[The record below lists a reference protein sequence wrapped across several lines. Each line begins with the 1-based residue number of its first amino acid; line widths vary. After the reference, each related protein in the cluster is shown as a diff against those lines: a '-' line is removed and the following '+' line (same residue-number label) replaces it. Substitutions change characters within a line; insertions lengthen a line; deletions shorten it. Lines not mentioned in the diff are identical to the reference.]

1 MAIATGSQIRPE
13 LSAVDYTPF
22 LQASGQAAQMQARG
36 AENIAKGLEEMVNK
50 VGKAVNERKAQNEG
64 VALIKSLYP
73 DIDDKT
79 ALYGLKS
86 AGGAT
91 AFIKFKTDFDQYKK
105 ITADR
110 SKSAEYGQK
119 LLENKGAAPSGEYTN
134 EQVIGGRNIYLD
146 FLKSEGS
153 VSKMGAETAA
163 TNELANARKAETA
176 AKTKD
181 ETIISTLIKEF
192 TADQGIPSG
201 LRNPNRPKV
210 DAQSLLINAA
220 QRGLSTD
227 GLGKVSQLAGAL
239 TRTREAGFDNPNDA
253 VSSIPENTL
262 PVGYV
267 VLPEQDKKTGKWFA
281 NPTQGTA
288 LKSLSSDYTL
298 IRDPQTGVPVAKAI
312 PGSTAD
318 VKNVD
323 KVKKEKES
331 TETYNYHIS
340 ADRDNVLSALW
351 LLDHGARTGTLALTG
366 MIGPL
371 SGTQTQQ
378 YVRLVDSVRNAAGIN
393 SLMQLKRSSPT
404 GGGPLGTASDKDLSA
419 VISSVAP
426 YYATDKEENVR
437 SGLLKTLSLYNDF
450 ASREG
455 SIGRLEYKDYE
466 KQIMQ
471 SNLKKKQATGEIPTT
486 RPSAVD
492 YFKMNYIPRN

>member
-22 LQASGQAAQMQARG
+22 LQASGQAAQMSVAGTQA
-36 AENIAKGLEEMVNK
+36 IAKGLEEMVNK

-105 ITADR
+105 ITTDR
-110 SKSAEYGQK
+110 SKSAEYGQR
-119 LLENKGAAPSGEYTN
+119 LLENKGLPPSGEYTN
-134 EQVIGGRNIYLD
+134 EQVIGGRKIYLD
-146 FLKSEGS
+146 SLSSEAG
-153 VSKMGAETAA
+153 VGKMVAETGA
-163 TNELANARKAETA
+163 TSELAKARAAETA

-181 ETIISTLIKEF
+181 ETIISTLLKEF
-192 TADQGIPSG
+192 TADQGIPSN
-201 LRNPNRPKV
+201 LRNPNKPKI
-210 DAQSLLINAA
+210 DSQSLLINAA
-220 QRGLSTD
+220 KMGLSTD
-227 GLGKVSQLAGAL
+227 GIGKVSQLASAL

-253 VSSIPENTL
+253 VSSVPENTL

-281 NPTQGTA
+281 NPTQGAA

-298 IRDPQTGVPVAKAI
+298 IRDPKTGVPMAKAI

-318 VKNVD
+318 IKLDD
-323 KVKKEKES
+323 KAKKEKES

-340 ADRDNVLSALW
+340 SDRDNVLRALW
-351 LLDHGARTGTLALTG
+351 LLDHGANTGSFALTG

-371 SGTQTQQ
+371 SGTKTQE
-378 YVRLVDSVRNAAGIN
+378 YVRLVDSVKSAAGIN
-393 SLMQLKRSSPT
+393 ALMQLKQSSPT
-404 GGGPLGTASDKDLSA
+404 GGGPLGTTSDKDFSA
-419 VISSVAP
+419 VINSTTP
-426 YYATDKEENVR
+426 YYPTDKEENVR
-437 SGLLKTLSLYNDF
+437 NGLLKTLSLYNNF
-450 ASREG
+450 ASRENG
-455 SIGRLEYKDYE
+455 IGRLEYKDYE
-466 KQIMQ
+466 KQTMQ
-471 SNLKKKQATGEIPTT
+471 SNLKKKQATGEIPATSST
-486 RPSAVD
+486 D
-492 YFKMNYIPRN
+492 YFNMYYSGNKK